1 MSICDSEENRKKLA
15 WLVPGYILLA
25 WFFCVLFQPLGIRS
39 PNSRYHPR
47 LTKYGEQVIYLNSDE
62 HHAHYCRNNGS
73 IITLEEGKRS
83 AVVIRLGRIQHHTEP
98 FYCNL
103 KVTKGESLDGI
114 SAYVEELDLPEYHD
128 DARKPGGHW
137 GSFVCH
143 DFIKVWSGE
152 VKDVEKAE
160 KLCGRWSAYDQEGHG
175 SGALE
180 TVPLKA
186 MVDSCQDEQC
196 VNDIFVNIE
205 MDGGIINGHGAPYG
219 LSLRQRK
226 DFVIVVTGYKK
237 IRDVN
242 DIDNIGNVT
251 DGSVSSSS
259 SINNSSFPCAA
270 DEYQC
275 SKSQFDDRHYMSTEA
290 APRCIWSKLR
300 CDYHQNCGA
309 GHESDEA
316 GCGYFRQIG
325 GIHERLSPWSVST
338 MSLLIIVYLA
348 IVLILVLV
356 TMLLLRWHKVLR
368 TPLDVL
374 SDSRVHQS
382 PPMVMEDREL
392 TATAV
397 TASNQNNT
405 PATVSIMV
413 MYRPH
418 KPRGFSQPQTV
429 ELPPSYE
436 SLFMSESPPSYNV
449 AASEAETDQMHE
461 QQQQAVEAV
470 IDEADEAVESDEAH
484 CQCDCD
490 HSKCLNASK

>member
-1 MSICDSEENRKKLA
+1 
-15 WLVPGYILLA
+15 
-25 WFFCVLFQPLGIRS
+25 
-39 PNSRYHPR
+39 
-47 LTKYGEQVIYLNSDE
+47 
-62 HHAHYCRNNGS
+62 
-73 IITLEEGKRS
+73 
-83 AVVIRLGRIQHHTEP
+83 
-98 FYCNL
+98 
-103 KVTKGESLDGI
+103 
-114 SAYVEELDLPEYHD
+114 
-128 DARKPGGHW
+128 
-137 GSFVCH
+137 
-143 DFIKVWSGE
+143 
-152 VKDVEKAE
+152 
-160 KLCGRWSAYDQEGHG
+160 
-175 SGALE
+175 
-180 TVPLKA
+180 
-186 MVDSCQDEQC
+186 
-196 VNDIFVNIE
+196 
-205 MDGGIINGHGAPYG
+205 
-219 LSLRQRK
+219 
-226 DFVIVVTGYKK
+226 
-237 IRDVN
+237 
-242 DIDNIGNVT
+242 
-251 DGSVSSSS
+251 
-259 SINNSSFPCAA
+259 
-270 DEYQC
+270 
-275 SKSQFDDRHYMSTEA
+275 
-290 APRCIWSKLR
+290 
-300 CDYHQNCGA
+300 
-309 GHESDEA
+309 
-316 GCGYFRQIG
+316 
-325 GIHERLSPWSVST
+325 